1 MLERDSGELSIVRQC
16 ELLDLPRSSVYYQP
30 VVASQEDLHLMKL
43 LDEQY
48 LLRPFYGSRRMCEW
62 LQQQG
67 YRVNRKRIQRLMRE
81 LGIEALYPKPSA
93 SSPSKLHKV
102 WPYLLRGV
110 DVEKAN
116 QVWAADITYVPMSR
130 GYLYLVAIIDW
141 HSRYV
146 LSWRLSNTLDTHFC
160 TEALEEALTHGCP
173 EIFNTDQGSQFTSE
187 AFTSAL
193 IERGVKISM
202 DGKGR
207 YLDNIFVERLWRSLK
222 YEEIYLKGYANGI
235 EAAEGIRQY
244 FQFFNEERLHQSLRY
259 QTPKAVWEA
268 GSLRLRL
275 ESLATCC
282 QSKKEVILWEK

>member
-1 MLERDSGELSIVRQC
+1 MLERDSGELPMVRQC

-30 VVASQEDLHLMKL
+30 VAASQEDLHLMKL

-67 YRVNRKRIQRLMRE
+67 YRVNRKRIQRLME
-81 LGIEALYPKPSA
+81 EIGIEALYPKPSTRA
-93 SSPSKLHKV
+93 PSKAHKV

-110 DVEKAN
+110 DVAKAN
-116 QVWAADITYVPMSR
+116 QVWAADITYIPMAK
-130 GYLYLVAIIDW
+130 GYLYLIAIIDW

-146 LSWRLSNTLDTHFC
+146 LSWRLSNTQDTHFC
-160 TEALEEALTHGCP
+160 TEALEEAFTHGCP

-187 AFTSAL
+187 AFTSVL

-222 YEEIYLKGYANGI
+222 YEEVYLKGYANGI
-235 EAAEGIRQY
+235 EAAKGIRQY

-259 QTPKAVWEA
+259 QTPKAVWAA
-268 GSLRLRL
+268 GSLRPHL
-275 ESLATCC
+275 ESLAKCC
-282 QSKKEVILWEK
+282 HSKKEVIS

>member
-1 MLERDSGELSIVRQC
+1 MLEHDSGELSVVCQC
-16 ELLDLPRSSVYYQP
+16 ELLDLSRSSVYYQP
-30 VVASQEDLHLMKL
+30 VAASQEVLHLMKL

-48 LLRPFYGSRRMCEW
+48 LLRPFFGLRRMCEW

-67 YRVNRKRIQRLMRE
+67 HRVNHKRIQRLMRKMG
-81 LGIEALYPKPSA
+81 LEALYPKSSI
-93 SSPSKLHKV
+93 SSPSKAHKI
-102 WPYLLRGV
+102 WPYLLNGV
-110 DVEKAN
+110 DVVKAN
-116 QVWAADITYVPMSR
+116 QVWVADITYIPMSK

-160 TEALEEALTHGCP
+160 TEALEEAFAHGFP

-187 AFTSAL
+187 AFTSVL

-222 YEEIYLKGYANGI
+222 YGEIYLKGYANGF

-268 GSLRLRL
+268 GSLRLHL
-275 ESLATCC
+275 ESLAASC
-282 QSKKEVILWEK
+282 QSKKEVIH